1 LVFALRSEGEG
12 AGKENGEDED
22 SFHFV

>member
-12 AGKENGEDED
+12 AGEENGKDED
-22 SFHFV
+22 SFHS